1 MANEGGR
8 YTGRYDN
15 ILKIDFPIFKN
26 QFKDNDRAPVKS
38 GKIEF
43 TKEFLKEMVSH
54 AKQGEMPTVKVARW
68 NRTSKKGIDYENAR
82 LEILPLQEVAVAS
95 EEEDD
100 GLPF

>member
-1 MANEGGR
+1 MPSM
-8 YTGRYDN
+8 YDSA
-15 ILKIDFPIFKN
+15 LKIDFPIFKN

-43 TKEFLKEMVSH
+43 TREFLTEMVSH
-54 AKQGEMPTVKVARW
+54 AKQGEMPTVKVAIW
-68 NRTSKKGIDYENAR
+68 NRTSKKGVDYENAR
-82 LEILPLQEVAVAS
+82 LEIVPLQEVAVAS

>member
-15 ILKIDFPIFKN
+15 ILKIDFAIFKN

-38 GKIEF
+38 GQIEF

-54 AKQGEMPTVKVARW
+54 AKQGEMPTVKVAIW
-68 NRTSKKGIDYENAR
+68 NRTSKAGLDYENAR
-82 LEILPLQEVAVAS
+82 LEILPLEEVAVGG

>member
-1 MANEGGR
+1 MPSM
-8 YTGRYDN
+8 YDAA
-15 ILKIDFPIFKN
+15 LKIDFPIFKN

-43 TKEFLKEMVSH
+43 TREFLTEMVSH
-54 AKQGEMPTVKVARW
+54 AKQGEMPTVKVAIW

>member
-1 MANEGGR
+1 MPSMYENEP
-8 YTGRYDN
+8 
-15 ILKIDFPIFKN
+15 KIDFAIFKN

-43 TKEFLKEMVSH
+43 TREFLTEMVSH
-54 AKQGEMPTVKVARW
+54 AKQGEMPTVKVAIW
-68 NRTSKKGIDYENAR
+68 NRTSKKGVDYENAR
-82 LEILPLQEVAVAS
+82 LEILPLRDLPVDG

>member
-1 MANEGGR
+1 MPSM
-8 YTGRYDN
+8 YDAA
-15 ILKIDFPIFKN
+15 LKIDFPIFKN

-43 TKEFLKEMVSH
+43 TREFLTEMVSH
-54 AKQGEMPTVKVARW
+54 AKQGEMPTVKVAIW

-82 LEILPLQEVAVAS
+82 LEILPLQDVAVAS